1 MNIIYKQLQSDQESE
16 RMYAIDDLAEKMNDE
31 IFELFLERLKLE
43 HSQLVKD
50 KLVLQMEV
58 AIAEH
63 KVGGGIIFARLFALF
78 MAHNAYLRSSAV
90 QILSAGDNA
99 VAKFLSA
106 NFADSNADVRKLII
120 DTLAVI
126 KTDVSLSTIRKAI
139 DDKDINVKITAIE
152 HLGNLKDSYCTP
164 QLLAML
170 QSTDKDMLVMSVCE
184 KKKKVGSTDD
194 ISQILQLFLPDNNI
208 ENLKSLYFSSVLIL
222 IAKVWHKTEILSVL
236 QSKKI
241 KNNYDNYQLEILDF
255 LTIAIVR
262 YRELVDDPIV
272 LNTITELLKVK
283 NMHEQLPYIIFS
295 ILDNSKNHS
304 LKDKLNELYSS
315 EESNIYQMSENIIK
329 IISQQHGV

>member
-170 QSTDKDMLVMSVCE
+170 QSTDKDMLVMTVCATIE
-184 KKKKVGSTDD
+184 KVGSTDD

-241 KNNYDNYQLEILDF
+241 KNNYDNYQLEI
-255 LTIAIVR
+255 
-262 YRELVDDPIV
+262 DDPIV